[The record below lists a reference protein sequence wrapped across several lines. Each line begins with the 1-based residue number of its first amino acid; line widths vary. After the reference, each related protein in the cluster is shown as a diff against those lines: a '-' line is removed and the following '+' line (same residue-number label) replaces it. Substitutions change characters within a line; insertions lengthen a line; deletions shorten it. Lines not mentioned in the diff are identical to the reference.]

1 MNCLECRD
9 WLQRRLDG
17 EVLSSLPALEGHLAS
32 CSACRQQHQAAQIL
46 LDGMRGLSK
55 PSAHPDLERR
65 IVLRVLADRQS
76 RRENFRRRVWTTAAL
91 AACLMLMAL
100 AGFLWSP
107 NKNKGQLA
115 AFYPAKMESPAGP
128 SLGESVEQA
137 RLAFSSLTERLADK
151 SKEQAFRLLSAAKLP
166 NPMGIP
172 EQPLDPQAL
181 SQTGQGASEGIQ
193 TVAQSAR
200 RAVDYF
206 FRELP
211 PLESSLKN

>member
-17 EVLSSLPALEGHLAS
+17 EALPALPALDLHLAS
-32 CSACRQQHQAAQIL
+32 CPACRQQHQAAQNL
-46 LDGMRGLSK
+46 LEGLRGLDK
-55 PSAHPDLERR
+55 PQVNVDLGPR
-65 IVLRVLADRQS
+65 ILARVLADKHA
-76 RRENFRRRVWTTAAL
+76 RREKFRRRVWTTAAL

-100 AGFLWSP
+100 AGYLWFP
-107 NKNKGQLA
+107 NRTKDQVALKPQEKE
-115 AFYPAKMESPAGP
+115 PPVGP

-137 RLAFSSLTERLADK
+137 RLAFTSLTGRLTDK
-151 SKEQAFRLLSAAKLP
+151 SKEQAVLWLSAAKLP
-166 NPMGIP
+166 NPMGLP
-172 EQPLDPQAL
+172 EQPLDARAF
-181 SQTGQGASEGIQ
+181 SQTGQGVSEGIQ

-211 PLESSLKN
+211 PLESSVKN